1 MAIVRR
7 CGNDLV
13 DVGRCD
19 GADPRRA
26 RTEHRESRHGG
37 SPGLGAALMTGSST
51 ESDPQD
57 QLEHMILELAA
68 IGPVVFVFGPGW
80 LTAHLGGSIAPT
92 FAGRGA
98 DRRWRV
104 EVGEEDKW
112 VLSVK
117 VSEIT
122 GVAFVRGPRPFP
134 KFLGQES
141 LVVDF
146 VGTDGRSTLHCY
158 LAGLYG
164 NGRMDAEKLE
174 AWSDLRSRFS
184 ADLERIKGPP
194 SV

>member
-1 MAIVRR
+1 
-7 CGNDLV
+7 
-13 DVGRCD
+13 
-19 GADPRRA
+19 
-26 RTEHRESRHGG
+26 
-37 SPGLGAALMTGSST
+37 MTGSST

-122 GVAFVRGPRPFP
+122 GVTFLRGPSPFP
-134 KFLGQES
+134 TFPGQQS

-146 VGTDGRSTLHCY
+146 VATDGRSTLHCY
-158 LAGLYG
+158 LAGLYD

-174 AWSDLRSRFS
+174 AWSDLSARFS
-184 ADLERIKGPP
+184 ADLAQIKRPL
-194 SV
+194 VT